1 LKPLEGDLT
10 VNKLLVYG
18 VIVLVSVL
26 TIAAY
31 GLIAYSV
38 VDFSIMTA
46 LVAVGMCW
54 ILHIVEEIYKDAR

>member
-1 LKPLEGDLT
+1 M
-10 VNKLLVYG
+10 NKLLVYG

-54 ILHIVEEIYKDAR
+54 ILSIIEEID